1 MHFSLDHH
9 SLASMELQQS
19 HADACGCRQE
29 GRAAAFGKKCSDRLW
44 PENLKR
50 PLQSLK
56 VRAACVC
63 RAGADHD
70 LRAACS
76 RPLLLRAGEKCWIRA
91 WNRNN
96 PVVAWYR
103 CQQVALSR
111 AFLLFFF
118 FLRFSCSKILDR
130 KEEGKVLYW
139 LLAD

>member
-1 MHFSLDHH
+1 MLTPVAADRKGG
-9 SLASMELQQS
+9 LQ
-19 HADACGCRQE
+19 
-29 GRAAAFGKKCSDRLW
+29 RLVRSVLTGYGQTNN
-44 PENLKR
+44 PKY
-50 PLQSLK
+50 PPQSLK